1 MKGSESVW
9 VRRKWGGQ
17 EAPDSQH
24 RRDVEVVKNLVG
36 VDLDQH
42 SAANAPGLVVDA
54 HLEIV
59 DWNERVGGCCPL
71 RHAFACSAGEG
82 AVEPRRFHHRE
93 DPQKLQARVVQV
105 VTWEGLLCTLVAG
118 AVAER

>member
-1 MKGSESVW
+1 M
-9 VRRKWGGQ
+9 
-17 EAPDSQH
+17 
-24 RRDVEVVKNLVG
+24 EVVKNLVG